1 MVVANRQIIQ
11 GTLFAIVATFFWAF
25 NFIAPYV
32 TGPYSIEDMVLAR
45 YVIAGVM
52 GLIFLLF
59 YRRQLRGMSLGQ
71 RLSGMALGVNG
82 YLLYSICIAGSVI
95 CSGPALI
102 AAFVGLVPLLQTV
115 IGNLQSRRL
124 RWKSIVIPMILIIAG
139 LALLNMRALAA
150 GPAAGH
156 PLSGLAFALGAVA
169 SWLSFSVINQKAVA
183 KLAPATTQVWTCLM
197 MIGAGIG
204 ALVLLPL
211 AVGAGKALVR
221 EPDLLNA
228 PVLLFYAWALIIAF
242 SSSVLGAGAWNAATR
257 RLPMVLSG
265 QFVALESLFATVLGY
280 AFLGQWPGLS
290 EIIGMAL
297 VVLGAARSLHIILAS
312 KDIDVPSPALLEEIA
327 HEYDR

>member
-150 GPAAGH
+150 GPSAGH
-156 PLSGLAFALGAVA
+156 PLLGLAFALGAVA
-169 SWLSFSVINQKAVA
+169 SWLSFSVFNQKAVA
-183 KLAPATTQVWTCLM
+183 NLAPATTQVWTCLM

-211 AVGAGKALVR
+211 AVGAGKALLR
-221 EPDLLNA
+221 EPDLLSA

-280 AFLGQWPGLS
+280 AFLGQWPGPS

-312 KDIDVPSPALLEEIA
+312 KDVPSPALLEEIA

>member
-1 MVVANRQIIQ
+1 MAIANRQIIQ

-32 TGPYSIEDMVLAR
+32 TGPYSIEDMMLAR
-45 YVIAGVM
+45 YVIAGAM
-52 GLIFLLF
+52 GIILLLF
-59 YRRQLRGMSLGQ
+59 YRRQLRGMSLGL

-124 RWKSIVIPMILIIAG
+124 RWKSIAIPMALIVAG
-139 LALLNMRALAA
+139 LALLNMRAWAA
-150 GPAAGH
+150 GPSPGH
-156 PLSGLAFALGAVA
+156 PLLGLAFAFGAVG
-169 SWLSFSVINQKAVA
+169 SWLSFSVFNQKAVA
-183 KLAPATTQVWTCLM
+183 NLEPATTQAWTCLM

-204 ALVLLPL
+204 AVVLLPL
-211 AVGAGKALVR
+211 VVGAGKALVR
-221 EPDLLNA
+221 EPDLLSA

-280 AFLGQWPGLS
+280 AFLGQWPGTL
-290 EIIGMAL
+290 EIVGMLL

-312 KDIDVPSPALLEEIA
+312 KDADVSSPALLEEIA